1 VDFTVK
7 KKALYDA
14 SFTGSFTDQSL
25 VRILEYFR
33 ISSGIQY
40 AQKQAVTA
48 DGEIQ
53 KTEVELY

>member
-1 VDFTVK
+1 VK

-40 AQKQAVTA
+40 AQKQIVTA